1 MTLYR
6 VGIHPN
12 RLHNEDAE
20 VGGASHNKGFQPTKS
35 FVTPC
40 AGYRARQK
48 ILQPTV
54 RIEIANKRLHLT
66 RPPVTPLACASGA
79 PWPLCDLSLQVNEL
93 ALASY

>member
-40 AGYRARQK
+40 
-48 ILQPTV
+48 
-54 RIEIANKRLHLT
+54 
-66 RPPVTPLACASGA
+66 
-79 PWPLCDLSLQVNEL
+79 
-93 ALASY
+93 